1 MSENGIQ
8 LPPMPPGNGVALQK
22 VFTSLGLRD
31 IFRDISAGVADSSRN
46 TGQSGP
52 GIQAANG
59 GNIATQASHTGVP
72 AALPETAA
80 HETIRQEDGY
90 SHDNFGDDLQLW
102 NSHAETEIS
111 YNNPESKN
119 PSPYGLDTS
128 PFGEVFGAC
137 TEALPDGRS
146 QVNYEGPSIFD
157 EGDATQSNGS
167 NESLVDELSHRVGT
181 LTIGPAGRTKLHG
194 ASLMFDVEKAKDP
207 NLPSGNLEF
216 LASSQAP
223 SAATGTGPD
232 VPEELQEH
240 LVNQYFDWE
249 NPFSDIVDREIY
261 TLAKARDRNGEAT
274 PYFSQALCNAM

>member
-80 HETIRQEDGY
+80 PETIRLEDGY
-90 SHDNFGDDLQLW
+90 SLDNFGDDLQLW

-157 EGDATQSNGS
+157 EGTP
-167 NESLVDELSHRVGT
+167 HR
-181 LTIGPAGRTKLHG
+181 
-194 ASLMFDVEKAKDP
+194 
-207 NLPSGNLEF
+207 
-216 LASSQAP
+216 
-223 SAATGTGPD
+223 ATG
-232 VPEELQEH
+232 
-240 LVNQYFDWE
+240 
-249 NPFSDIVDREIY
+249 
-261 TLAKARDRNGEAT
+261 AT
-274 PYFSQALCNAM
+274 KFWLMNSHIESEP